1 MKTTKFATRLLS
13 VMLAVMVGV
22 SNLSLSA
29 IAETVDATSEPVVS
43 TEEAPAESSEIET
56 EDEASSEVEDAQEPS
71 EDESSEESSDESSDA
86 SEVEE
91 SSDVSNAET
100 EVSEEPSENEESE
113 ESSEVI
119 EKTEEVKEI
128 QNNSNYTGDTFD
140 NFFTSVEIGSG
151 LNSDGSVIPFGDNV
165 DRNANVSMV
174 LNYTIPMGTVLEA
187 NKAYT
192 FTIDA
197 PLIVSK
203 DTYISV
209 VASNGAMAGQQ
220 IAYVKFS
227 DGTDGG
233 INANITFNDDAIKNG
248 YGGML
253 TADVPGGFNFT
264 AKFNGSKM
272 ENLGANKVNIK
283 INDTCEVGPLTIN
296 FALPSGSTNIN
307 LTKSA
312 GVVDLNN
319 DTITWTLEATPSTSG
334 YDDEYAHVSGIKIV
348 DNTSDSNIILPDNF
362 NVDAKLKS
370 TNKSINGTLT
380 VADDGN
386 SFTWETADG
395 VTVDSG
401 DTIILTYQTTFD
413 TTKFKSG
420 SDGKVYIT
428 NKAEAT
434 AAAPEYTKDPDTG
447 LPTVDYPGYTSWS
460 PKSSSSAT
468 TPITCATLDK
478 AGYLLNGGSIQWT
491 VTATN
496 SLLRENPHVTDTL
509 PKTLEI
515 DESAGI
521 TLKIYSEDGS
531 RVEATIP
538 LSSGTSYPAY
548 SITKASST
556 DGQDKIT
563 FYLAEGTKGKQEIT
577 YSTKLKDGVSSVDAD
592 YVNSVEFYGGPGV
605 GIGYSKTAAK
615 VNPSTTILSKSGAY
629 NSTDHTIT
637 WTAKIKAEG
646 YNLGDTL
653 TVSDVLGQ
661 TPVAQTFVDG
671 SLTLVDSSNTALE
684 NTLTVAE
691 DKTSFTLEF
700 NNTNSVYTIKY
711 KTLLD
716 DNAVNYWGN
725 NNSWTE
731 SNTISLK
738 APNLTYTTSVT
749 GYANCTSKM
758 IQKSSKG
765 YNYVD
770 NTMSWQV
777 SVNRNGMELGDAST
791 GKGITLTDTLSNS
804 DWSYDTDSV
813 VVKKNGTVV
822 AIDASDIVVTKD
834 DSGIETMTI
843 TLPYT
848 EKATKSG
855 WVYTV
860 DYNTTLVNKEVLKS
874 NEKFS
879 VTNNVNVVAPQTPT
893 SGVGAKANQS
903 AGQSV
908 LDKSGITDNYNLKIT
923 WTIDVNKNLAD
934 LSSIDSIYDKLQD
947 GLLYKGVTVKKLEYV
962 NNTLTEG
969 DDLVEDVD
977 YTATFD
983 ADSRLLTIK
992 WLGEN
997 ALKNQAYRVTLT
1009 TITSKSGSYSN
1020 TVNFSAKE
1028 AEKQWETSTS
1038 QNQSVSYNSGWTKIP
1053 EGYGSLKLL
1062 KKDTNGNLLGGA
1074 TFTIDGTQVESNS
1087 KEAKNVGVLTVE
1099 IDKYNY
1105 WNGYSI
1111 ALPAGTYVITEV
1123 TSPDGYAKTS
1133 STQTVTVNTATDWN
1147 SPTEVTFTNK
1157 KMNDTSKGALT
1168 ITKTIEGSVTEN
1180 ELKGDLTFTVTNNDT
1195 NESTEYTLDKFTNN
1209 NGVYTLS
1216 LEETP
1221 GGYTVKETVKDS
1233 ITGKKFVKSTVAV
1246 NGGDATETNSADV
1259 TLSAATETTVDFTNE
1274 YQNVFDVEIS
1284 KQTVGGEELAGAT
1297 LTVTD
1302 EDNNEVVS
1310 WTSSADETKTITVPA
1325 GTYTLTENAAPAGY
1339 DKTTSITFV
1348 VDANGTVTVNGEDVN
1363 GKVVMT
1369 DELTIRDVE
1378 ISKQTVGGV
1387 ELEGAQL
1394 TVTNA
1399 DNETVDSWTSGTT
1412 SHTVQVPMGTYT
1424 LTENAAP
1431 AGYDK
1436 TTSITLVVDAN
1447 GTVTVDGEDVNGKV
1461 VMTDELTI
1469 RDVEISKQTVG
1480 GEELE
1485 GAQLTVTNANNE
1497 TVDSWTSGAEAHTVQ
1512 VPMGTYTL
1520 TENAAPAGY
1529 DKTTSITFVVDANG
1543 TVTVDGEDVNGKVVM
1558 TDELTIRD
1566 VEISKQTVGGEEL
1579 EGAQLTVTNAN
1590 NETVDSWTSGTTSHT
1605 VQVPM
1610 GTYTLT
1616 ENTAPLGYDK
1626 ATAIEFVVDA
1636 NGKVTVDG
1644 EEVTKVTM
1652 VDELTERTVKVSK
1665 QTVGGEELAD
1675 AQLTIY
1681 KANEDGVAT
1690 SEVVDSWTST
1700 TEVHEAT
1707 LTMGNYVLH
1716 ENAAPAGYNLT
1727 TDIAFTVDGNGVVTV
1742 DGKDV
1747 NGTVTMTDELTVYN
1761 YLVSKQTVGGEE
1773 LAGAKLEVYSTKDG
1787 ETYTADDL
1795 VESWTST
1802 NESHEISL
1810 TMGTYILHED
1820 AAPAGYDVT
1829 NDVTFVVAPNG
1840 EVTVDGDKVT
1850 SITMVDD
1857 LTIRDVDISK
1867 VDVYGDELP
1876 DAVLTV
1882 YEASQGADELIK
1894 GDIVD
1899 TWTSDGTAHTI
1910 SVPMGTY
1917 ILSENAAPAGYD
1929 VATDITFTVD
1939 EYGVVT
1945 STSVDVVSK
1954 EEDGN
1959 YVVTMLDELT
1969 EFDVELSKVDVGG
1982 DELAGAEL
1990 TISYA
1995 IDEDNGHVAGD
2006 QLYSW
2011 TSGDDG
2017 VNEDGTVKTHTVKL
2031 TMGAY
2036 ILHENA
2042 APAGYDVATDI
2053 VFGVDQYGNVVNV
2066 DESSRDDEGDDYK
2079 SNVVDGKKVVMTDDY
2094 TIRDVEISKQTVGG
2108 EELEGAQLTLYIAD
2122 ENGVYT
2128 QDDAIYT
2135 WTSGEDGVNED
2146 GTVKTHTVSVPM
2158 GTYVLHENAAPAG
2171 YDVATEIT
2179 FVVDENGVVT
2189 VNGEDVNGK
2198 VTMTDELTVR
2208 EVWFSK
2214 SDVAGDELEGA
2225 ELTIT
2230 DENGETVASWTSGTE
2245 KTLVQ
2250 LTMGTY
2256 TLHENAAPAGY
2267 DVATDITFTVA
2278 PDGTVSSDA
2287 ENVVAQSN
2295 GDYVVTMIDEVTLF
2309 DVEISKVDATTSKE
2323 IEGAK
2328 LVIKNENGE
2337 EVASWTSGSDGKNSD
2352 GTFKTHTVQLPFGTY
2367 TLTEIT
2373 APNGYEVAETIT
2385 FTVGKDGKVEG
2396 GKVVM
2401 KDAPIVTPTATPTAT
2416 PDATTPKTG
2425 DDSNVGMWI
2434 MLLAFSACAVL
2445 VIAFIGK
2452 RKHQK

>member
-362 NVDAKLKS
+362 SVDAKLKS
-370 TNKSINGTLT
+370 TNKSINGNLT

-653 TVSDVLGQ
+653 TVSDVIGQ

-749 GYANCTSKM
+749 GYANCSSKM

-777 SVNRNGMELGDAST
+777 SVNRNGMELGDATT

-822 AIDASDIVVTKD
+822 AIDSSDIVVTKD

-1105 WNGYSI
+1105 WNGYSV

-1246 NGGDATETNSADV
+1246 NGGDATETNSVDV

-1302 EDNNEVVS
+1302 EDNNEVAS

-1348 VDANGTVTVNGEDVN
+1348 VDEN
-1363 GKVVMT
+1363 GK
-1369 DELTIRDVE
+1369 
-1378 ISKQTVGGV
+1378 
-1387 ELEGAQL
+1387 
-1394 TVTNA
+1394 
-1399 DNETVDSWTSGTT
+1399 
-1412 SHTVQVPMGTYT
+1412 
-1424 LTENAAP
+1424 
-1431 AGYDK
+1431 
-1436 TTSITLVVDAN
+1436 
-1447 GTVTVDGEDVNGKV
+1447 
-1461 VMTDELTI
+1461 
-1469 RDVEISKQTVG
+1469 
-1480 GEELE
+1480 
-1485 GAQLTVTNANNE
+1485 
-1497 TVDSWTSGAEAHTVQ
+1497 
-1512 VPMGTYTL
+1512 
-1520 TENAAPAGY
+1520 
-1529 DKTTSITFVVDANG
+1529 
-1543 TVTVDGEDVNGKVVM
+1543 VTVDGEDVNGKVVM

-1840 EVTVDGDKVT
+1840 EVTVDGNKVT

-2328 LVIKNENGE
+2328 LVIKNEDGE

-2401 KDAPIVTPTATPTAT
+2401 KDAPIVNPTATPTAT

>member
-860 DYNTTLVNKEVLKS
+860 DYNTTLVNKEILKS

-1302 EDNNEVVS
+1302 EDNNEVAS

-1378 ISKQTVGGV
+1378 ISKQTVGG
-1387 ELEGAQL
+1387 
-1394 TVTNA
+1394 
-1399 DNETVDSWTSGTT
+1399 
-1412 SHTVQVPMGTYT
+1412 
-1424 LTENAAP
+1424 
-1431 AGYDK
+1431 
-1436 TTSITLVVDAN
+1436 
-1447 GTVTVDGEDVNGKV
+1447 
-1461 VMTDELTI
+1461 
-1469 RDVEISKQTVG
+1469 
-1480 GEELE
+1480 EELE

-1497 TVDSWTSGAEAHTVQ
+1497 TVDSWTSGAEA
-1512 VPMGTYTL
+1512 
-1520 TENAAPAGY
+1520 
-1529 DKTTSITFVVDANG
+1529 
-1543 TVTVDGEDVNGKVVM
+1543 
-1558 TDELTIRD
+1558 
-1566 VEISKQTVGGEEL
+1566 
-1579 EGAQLTVTNAN
+1579 
-1590 NETVDSWTSGTTSHT
+1590 HT